1 MLHDIFIQLVRLGLG
16 HIADTLPSEIPWS
29 ELQALANKQGLSAV
43 VLDGIDVLRRSY
55 KSPDERSHGDLNLPA
70 QEMILEWI
78 GEVMQ
83 GYEYR
88 YEQYQKAISE
98 LAGFYNSHGL
108 KMMVLKGYACSLTW
122 PKPKHRPCG
131 DIDIW
136 LFGQQKEA
144 DECLEKE
151 KNIKIDK
158 SRHHHTVFY
167 WRDFMVENHYDF
179 INVHHHK
186 SNRKLEEILKELGK
200 DDTHHVELYGERV
213 YLPSPNLHA
222 LFLLR
227 HAMSHFAASEITLRQ
242 IIDWAF
248 WAEANHSAIDWNW
261 LEGVIEQ
268 YGMKQLYDL
277 FNGICVDD
285 LGFDPRI
292 FPNVQFNPFQKD
304 RVLCEIIAPKYSNDL
319 PNNIILRIV
328 YKYKRWRE
336 NRWKQAL
343 CYKESRSS
351 AFISGL
357 WAHLLKPKTI

>member
-1 MLHDIFIQLVRLGLG
+1 MLHNNFIQLVRLGIG
-16 HIADTLPSEIPWS
+16 HIANSTTSAIQWI
-29 ELQALANKQGLSAV
+29 ELQALANKQGLAAV
-43 VLDGIDVLRRSY
+43 VLDGIEKMPEGQRPPKEFAL
-55 KSPDERSHGDLNLPA
+55 
-70 QEMILEWI
+70 QWI
-78 GEVMQ
+78 GEIIQ
-83 GYEYR
+83 NYENR
-88 YEQYQKAISE
+88 YDLYCRTVAE
-98 LAGFYNSHGL
+98 LANFYNSHGY
-108 KMMVLKGYACSLTW
+108 KMMVLKGYSCSLYW
-122 PKPKHRPCG
+122 PNPKHRPCG

-136 LFGQQKEA
+136 LLGQQKEA
-144 DECLEKE
+144 DECIEKE

-167 WRDFMVENHYDF
+167 WRDFMVENHFDF

-186 SNRKLEEILKELGK
+186 SNRKLEEILKDLGK
-200 DDTHHVELYGERV
+200 DDTYYVEVFGERV

-242 IIDWAF
+242 ILDWAF
-248 WAEANHSAIDWNW
+248 YAEANRSKIDWKW

-268 YGMKQLYDL
+268 FGMKQLYDL

-292 FPNVQFNPFQKD
+292 FPCVQSNPFLKD

-336 NRWKQAL
+336 NRWKQEL

-351 AFISGL
+351 AFFSGL
-357 WAHLLKPKTI
+357 WAHLLRPKTI